1 MLSPCQVAKGPTK
14 TSKKRPKEVGAGSG
28 RDSNSASI
36 SNSPRNDHLDLDL
49 VPDRDWSSRSSNDDR
64 KKSAAKEKVVVSVDV
79 HADGVANVGKTA
91 ADATSKKRNQFQKK
105 RQKTMTTKEERK
117 QIEKKNLV
125 RPFPKEWLD
134 RESNPGS
141 VVLFCQ
147 SKKL

>member
-1 MLSPCQVAKGPTK
+1 MHPLVLGLP
-14 TSKKRPKEVGAGSG
+14 
-28 RDSNSASI
+28 
-36 SNSPRNDHLDLDL
+36 LDLDL

-79 HADGVANVGKTA
+79 HAEGVTNVGKTA

-105 RQKTMTTKEERK
+105 RQKTMATTEERQ